1 MFMKTSE
8 FEEQFTAWL
17 DGKLSPEDASAF
29 EREMRDRGFDPELER
44 SAASRT
50 VALLREHSRTPALP
64 HADFFNHQIL
74 HRIESSL
81 DEPVPTPSRQRSWWG
96 IPWLAWAGA
105 ACLLVAAALFKGLI
119 PVGGGSLAERSTYY
133 ATVVDARTFENTVS
147 ASTVYNPKDN
157 VTVLWLDGLDY
168 LPADFVVQ

>member
-1 MFMKTSE
+1 MKTSE

-17 DGKLSPEDASAF
+17 DGKLSPEDAAIF
-29 EREMRDRGFDPELER
+29 EQEMRDRGFNPELER

-50 VALLREHSRTPALP
+50 AALLRDHSQTPRIAN
-64 HADFFNHQIL
+64 ADFFNHQIR

-81 DEPVPTPSRQRSWWG
+81 DESAPVPSRQPSWLG

-105 ACLLVAAALFKGLI
+105 ASLLIAAALFKGLI
-119 PVGGGSLAERSTYY
+119 PIGGGSLAERSTYF